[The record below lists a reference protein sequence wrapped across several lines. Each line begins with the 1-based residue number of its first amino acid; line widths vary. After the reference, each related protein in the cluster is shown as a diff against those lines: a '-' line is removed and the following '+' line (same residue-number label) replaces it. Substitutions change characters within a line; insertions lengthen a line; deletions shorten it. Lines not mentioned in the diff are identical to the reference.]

1 MKRIVD
7 LMGKPFLA
15 AAAVELLLL
24 VLAVSHCRKFLFKIL
39 HCRFHGV
46 PCFLCQRCL
55 PA

>member
-24 VLAVSHCRKFLFKIL
+24 VLAVMGLFGKTRYMNMGQSSRRKAFSGI
-39 HCRFHGV
+39 
-46 PCFLCQRCL
+46 
-55 PA
+55 